1 MATPRSEK
9 LNKPHV
15 VGLQD
20 QLLEVALGQL
30 DDGVIAGASAAASTS
45 VATWM
50 KIVKNVLNF
59 V

>member
-9 LNKPHV
+9 LDEPHV
-15 VGLQD
+15 VRLQD

-30 DDGVIAGASAAASTS
+30 DDGVIAGTSAAASTS